1 MGKQEKE
8 TKPAKADLKAQAKD
22 QPLEDR
28 VLKEAAQLFGEELLP
43 LLGVKEKMRRVAP
56 TEQVYLNPKDFMQDF
71 NYEMED
77 RSWLHAEF
85 ESDSIKTEDL
95 RRFRVYEAIISYTYK
110 VPVTTCVI
118 CSSKVKVLKSR
129 LSEGINTYNVK
140 VLRLKARDADRILRV
155 LERKR
160 QKGFLNRADLLQ
172 LILIPLRGGKISQ
185 KERISRAVTLLKGM
199 RGHVEKDDL
208 MRVEAAL
215 YTLAM
220 KFLTATELKEIK
232 ELMHMTV
239 LGEMIYQ
246 DGVEIG
252 REEGREKGREEGE
265 DRVNKLYS
273 KLVAEKR
280 SNDLEK
286 AIQDKN
292 FRNSLYKKYGL

>member
-8 TKPAKADLKAQAKD
+8 TKPAEADLEAQAKG

-77 RSWLHAEF
+77 RSWFHIEF

-95 RRFRVYEAIISYTYK
+95 RRFRAYEAVISYTYK
-110 VPVTTCVI
+110 VPVTTCVV
-118 CSSKVKVLKSR
+118 CSSGVKVLKSR
-129 LSEGINTYNVK
+129 LTEGINTYHVK
-140 VLRLKARDADRILRV
+140 MLRLKNGDAEQILQT
-155 LERKR
+155 LEGKR
-160 QKGFLNRADLLQ
+160 QKEILDRADLLQ
-172 LILIPLRGGKISQ
+172 LVLLPLRGGKISQ
-185 KERISRAVTLLKGM
+185 KERISRAVALLKGM

-208 MRVEAAL
+208 VCVEAAL

-220 KFLTATELKEIK
+220 KFLTTAELKEIK
-232 ELMHMTV
+232 EMMHMTV

-246 DGVEIG
+246 DGYEAG
-252 REEGREKGREEGE
+252 TARERQNTERERQ
-265 DRVNKLYS
+265 R
-273 KLVAEKR
+273 AEKAETLLKKAEER
-280 SNDLEK
+280 IRKLEQG
-286 AIQDKN
+286 QD
-292 FRNSLYKKYGL
+292 